1 MRRFQFVE
9 KICFFKKVLILN
21 PYPQTP
27 SPWEGAILLGLPP
40 LDPVGGYAPQ
50 PHFLITI
57 EIFPQSE
64 ISIVYYPTFRRKKQ
78 VFNAKMHRPYKKDG
92 AKHSRKNQS

>member
-1 MRRFQFVE
+1 
-9 KICFFKKVLILN
+9 
-21 PYPQTP
+21 
-27 SPWEGAILLGLPP
+27 
-40 LDPVGGYAPQ
+40 
-50 PHFLITI
+50 I

-92 AKHSRKNQS
+92 AKHSRKNQC